1 MILIFGAL
9 VSLVAMGFGTS
20 SSVKADEVQDFYRS
34 RHVNVVIGHETG
46 SGFDVYGR
54 ALARHMGRHLPGNPP
69 FIPQNMVGAVGLNA
83 ANWTYNIA
91 PKDGTVIS
99 IFAHTVLLEPLLGVG
114 AGRFDANN
122 FNWIGNMDQVVGIC
136 GVSSRSAVTS
146 YDELLRREVL
156 FGSSGVGAAG
166 PLSQFPLAL
175 RNLTGAKIKM
185 IQGYKGSA
193 EIRLAMS
200 RGEVDGICGLPIST
214 IKTEWRSEL
223 QTNSFKILLQLGLE
237 KNNELL
243 DIPLVYE
250 YAKDADDR
258 FVFDLIFGIQAVG
271 RNFVAP
277 PGTPSNRVSALQAA
291 FMKTMSDP
299 EFLADAAKM
308 DLNLKPS
315 SGEEARLLVKRF
327 YASPKAAIDRAKE
340 AIKAN

>member
-1 MILIFGAL
+1 MKPLLAT
-9 VSLVAMGFGTS
+9 LVAMFGVAFGTS
-20 SSVKADEVQDFYRS
+20 SIVAADEVQDFYRT
-34 RHVNVVIGHETG
+34 HNVNVVIGHEPG

-54 ALARHMGRHLPGNPP
+54 ALARHMGRHLPGAPS

-83 ANWTYNIA
+83 ANWTYNLA

-114 AGRFDANN
+114 AGKFDANN
-122 FNWIGNMDQVVGIC
+122 FNWIGTMDQVVGIC
-136 GVSSRSAVTS
+136 GVSRSAGVNS
-146 YDELLRREVL
+146 YEELLRREVL

-214 IKTEWRSEL
+214 LKTEWRSEL
-223 QTNSFKILLQLGLE
+223 QTNSFKMLLQLGLE
-237 KNNELL
+237 KNSELL
-243 DIPLVYE
+243 DVPLVYE
-250 YAKDADDR
+250 YAKDAEDR
-258 FVFDLIFGIQAVG
+258 YVFDLIFGIQAVG
-271 RNFVAP
+271 RVFVAP
-277 PGTPSNRVSALQAA
+277 PGTPVNRVKALQAA
-291 FMKTMSDP
+291 FMRTMLDP

-308 DLNLKPS
+308 DLNLKPL
-315 SGEEARLLVKRF
+315 SGEDARMLVKRF
-327 YASPKAAIDRAKE
+327 YASPKAAIDRAKQ
-340 AIKAN
+340 AIKAD

>member
-1 MILIFGAL
+1 MKLVLATLFSVLTMAFGLSSRA
-9 VSLVAMGFGTS
+9 VA
-20 SSVKADEVQDFYRS
+20 DDVQDFYRT
-34 RHVNVVIGHETG
+34 HNVNIVIGHEPG

-54 ALARHMGRHLPGNPP
+54 ALARHMGRHLPGNPS

-83 ANWTYNIA
+83 ANWTYNLA

-114 AGRFDANN
+114 AGKFDANN

-136 GVSSRSAVTS
+136 GVSNRVGVSS

-214 IKTEWRSEL
+214 LKTEWRSEL
-223 QTNSFKILLQLGLE
+223 QTNSFKMLLQLGLE
-237 KNNELL
+237 KNSELL
-243 DIPLVYE
+243 DVPLVYE

-258 FVFDLIFGIQAVG
+258 YVFDLIFGIQAVG
-271 RNFVAP
+271 RIFVAP
-277 PGTPSNRVSALQAA
+277 PGTPVNRVKALQAA
-291 FMKTMSDP
+291 FMTTMSDP

-315 SGEEARLLVKRF
+315 SGEDARLLVKRF

>member
-1 MILIFGAL
+1 MKPLLAT
-9 VSLVAMGFGTS
+9 LVAMFGVAFGTS
-20 SSVKADEVQDFYRS
+20 SIVAADEVQDFYRT
-34 RHVNVVIGHETG
+34 HNVNVVIGHEPG

-54 ALARHMGRHLPGNPP
+54 ALARHMGRHLPGAPS

-83 ANWTYNIA
+83 ANWTYNLA

-114 AGRFDANN
+114 AGKFDANN

-136 GVSSRSAVTS
+136 GVSRSAGVNS
-146 YDELLRREVL
+146 YEELLRREVL

-193 EIRLAMS
+193 EIRLAIS

-214 IKTEWRSEL
+214 LKTEWRSEL
-223 QTNSFKILLQLGLE
+223 QTNSFKMLLQLGLE
-237 KNNELL
+237 KNSELL
-243 DIPLVYE
+243 DVPLVYE
-250 YAKDADDR
+250 YAKDAEDR
-258 FVFDLIFGIQAVG
+258 YVFDLIFGIQAVG
-271 RNFVAP
+271 RVFVAP
-277 PGTPSNRVSALQAA
+277 PGTPVNRVKALQAA
-291 FMKTMSDP
+291 FMRTMLDP

-315 SGEEARLLVKRF
+315 SGEDARMLVKRF
-327 YASPKAAIDRAKE
+327 YASPKAAIDRAKQ
-340 AIKAN
+340 AIKAD

>member
-1 MILIFGAL
+1 MKPLLAT
-9 VSLVAMGFGTS
+9 LVAMFGVAFGTS
-20 SSVKADEVQDFYRS
+20 SIVAADEVQDFYRT
-34 RHVNVVIGHETG
+34 HNVNVVIGHEPG

-54 ALARHMGRHLPGNPP
+54 ALARHMGRHLPGAPS

-83 ANWTYNIA
+83 ANWTYNLA

-114 AGRFDANN
+114 AGKFDANN

-136 GVSSRSAVTS
+136 GVSRSAGVNS
-146 YDELLRREVL
+146 YEELLRREVL

-214 IKTEWRSEL
+214 LKTEWRSEL
-223 QTNSFKILLQLGLE
+223 QTNSFKMLLQLGLE
-237 KNNELL
+237 KNSELL
-243 DIPLVYE
+243 DVPLVYE
-250 YAKDADDR
+250 YAKDAEDR
-258 FVFDLIFGIQAVG
+258 YVFDLIFGIQAVG
-271 RNFVAP
+271 RVFVAP
-277 PGTPSNRVSALQAA
+277 PGTPVNRVKALQAA
-291 FMKTMSDP
+291 FMRTMLDP

-315 SGEEARLLVKRF
+315 SGEDARMLVKRF
-327 YASPKAAIDRAKE
+327 YASPKAAIDRAKQ
-340 AIKAN
+340 AIKAD